1 MTTQE
6 VSQMINSIGV
16 PYAYYQ
22 FTEDTAKPPP
32 FICFYFTDSSDFLAD
47 DTNYIKI
54 RPLIIE
60 LYTENKDFDLEAQVE
75 DALTAHDLIYTK
87 EETVI
92 DSERMYMV
100 IFNTEVVLTN
110 AED

>member
-1 MTTQE
+1 
-6 VSQMINSIGV
+6 MISGIGV

-32 FICFYFTDSSDFLAD
+32 FVCFYYTDSEDFLAD
-47 DTNYIKI
+47 NVNYVKI
-54 RPLIIE
+54 RPLVIE
-60 LYTENKDFDLEAQVE
+60 LYTDNKDFDLESQVE
-75 DALTAHDLIYTK
+75 DVLAAHELIYTK
-87 EETVI
+87 EETML